1 MSRLAR
7 IAGAAMVAG
16 FFAAPGFSYA
26 QSLKEQIVGVWQQV
40 SIYLE
45 EGGVS
50 MTASGV
56 ALGLAGSP
64 SVYEG
69 RITGLE
75 GSRISA
81 RVATGA
87 KTIELQIALQ
97 LQQGQT
103 RVTGVVSGAAA

>member
-1 MSRLAR
+1 
-7 IAGAAMVAG
+7 
-16 FFAAPGFSYA
+16 
-26 QSLKEQIVGVWQQV
+26 
-40 SIYLE
+40 
-45 EGGVS
+45 

-69 RITGLE
+69 RITALE

-87 KTIELQIALQ
+87 KTIDLQIALQ

-103 RVTGVVSGAAA
+103 RVTGVVSGAVA